1 MALAGNTFVTLLDNN
16 KTEHNGKAL
25 ILGTEVYQINEFLQ
39 DLMFD
44 SANDGLAYVSGIITS
59 TGTSSYA
66 RFNQGSPS
74 TKISIVNQVDKVEI
88 LRRKVTIDLLT
99 SMTMQDKDA
108 KIQQWNEAHREGL
121 SVDMTYDFLY
131 GNPAVN
137 LDQMIG
143 YSLKM
148 GSSSIPTVFK
158 AASSGSALTSIEI
171 LTHSVR
177 DLVGFYPQPGD
188 GSLGQASWNSG
199 INYMVDVEYVNSPS
213 NDGTQYK
220 AEVHTFLWGLGF
232 AIKNH
237 RTQARACNIPTG
249 YLSSSVWN
257 TTSPTTSNTFEIY
270 DICMNTLNQMQNIR
284 AGNRVIY
291 MNRVIWNYL
300 TRQTYHKSQQLLT
313 PVEIEG
319 YKNPLPAIM
328 NSPIRFVEQISNNET
343 VVV

>member
-25 ILGTEVYQINEFLQ
+25 ILGTEVFQINELVQ

-59 TGTSSYA
+59 MGTSSYA

-74 TKISIVNQVDKVEI
+74 TKISILNQVDKVEI
-88 LRRKVTIDLLT
+88 LRRKVTIDILT
-99 SMTMQDKDA
+99 GMTMQDKDA

-137 LDQMIG
+137 LDQMYG

-148 GSSSIPTVFK
+148 GASTIPTVFK

-171 LTHSVR
+171 MTHSVR
-177 DLVGFYPQPGD
+177 DLVGFYPEPGD
-188 GSLGQASWNSG
+188 GSINQQSWNSG
-199 INYMVDVEYVNSPS
+199 VSYTVDLKYVNSPS
-213 NDGTQYK
+213 NDGTQYD

-237 RTQARACNIPTG
+237 RTQARCANIPTG
-249 YLSSSVWN
+249 YLTSTAWN
-257 TTSPTTSNTFEIY
+257 QAAPNTSNSFEIY
-270 DICMNTLNQMQNIR
+270 DLCMNTLNQMQNIR
-284 AGNRVIY
+284 SGNRVIY

-300 TRQTYHKSQQLLT
+300 TRQTYHKSNQLLT
-313 PVEIEG
+313 PIEIEG
-319 YKNPLPAIM
+319 YKNPMPQIM
-328 NSPIRFVEQISNNET
+328 GAPIRFVEQISNSET
-343 VVV
+343 AVV